1 MGAYDISNGLA
12 KGLPASQPG
21 YISVTFGYFSVTFG
35 YFSVTFRLYFGYIPL
50 TLDIPFLYKIQS
62 GYNHVNVTCI
72 TGYVVTKRDVTEK

>member
-1 MGAYDISNGLA
+1 MCDFRGGAHLKYNTFRLHS
-12 KGLPASQPG
+12 G
-21 YISVTFGYFSVTFG
+21 YISVTFG

-50 TLDIPFLYKIQS
+50 TRDIPFLYKIQS